1 MYMDN
6 HLTWLF
12 TWNAKNELYFNLKI
26 WLKKAAIRWS
36 PWSFIIRTSWQEGTD
51 AAWRSRC
58 RAGRGTIAL
67 DGCHPSWRL
76 QADNWPWQ
84 VRGCLLT
91 WPRQSRRRRLSRSLA
106 TSEEMLS
113 VVMPCLGKFGEP
125 HLFILGYYPFK
136 KFIYFN
142 WRIITLQY
150 HGGFL
155 AVHQHELAMGIH
167 VSPCHILIPPSTSL
181 PTPSLWVVPEHG
193 LWVPCFMRWSSV
205 LHVVMYLFQRY
216 SLKSSHPHLL
226 PLSPK
231 LCNLCLRLH
240 CCPACRIVS
249 TIFLNPYIC
258 VNTQYLSFSFWP
270 TSLYVIGSRFIHL
283 LRTDSNAF
291 LSIAE

>member
-1 MYMDN
+1 M
-6 HLTWLF
+6 
-12 TWNAKNELYFNLKI
+12 
-26 WLKKAAIRWS
+26 RWFLS
-36 PWSFIIRTSWQEGTD
+36 KSLNPGV
-51 AAWRSRC
+51 
-58 RAGRGTIAL
+58 L
-67 DGCHPSWRL
+67 CHS
-76 QADNWPWQ
+76 
-84 VRGCLLT
+84 
-91 WPRQSRRRRLSRSLA
+91 SLPVVQ
-106 TSEEMLS
+106 LS
-113 VVMPCLGKFGEP
+113 VHGCNLIELLLDFIRALLFDLT

-258 VNTQYLSFSFWP
+258 VNTQYLSFSF
-270 TSLYVIGSRFIHL
+270 
-283 LRTDSNAF
+283 
-291 LSIAE
+291 